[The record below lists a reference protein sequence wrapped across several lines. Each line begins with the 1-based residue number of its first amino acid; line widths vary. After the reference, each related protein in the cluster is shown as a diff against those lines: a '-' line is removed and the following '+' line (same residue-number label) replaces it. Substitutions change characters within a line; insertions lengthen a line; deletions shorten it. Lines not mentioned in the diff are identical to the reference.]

1 MILQSFSSLIGQYL
15 WIAALAAV
23 VAHFILNY
31 FTPGVRTIPGP
42 FLAKFTN
49 LWRFYDVWKGRN
61 DLTLNALHHKYGDNV
76 RLGPNVVS
84 IKNMND
90 IKVVYGIN
98 SGFYKSKFYA
108 VQQQMA
114 NGKPTVTLF
123 TSLSEQWH
131 ANIKRPIANAYSM
144 TTLTDFEPFVD
155 NMIALMFSRLDAL
168 FATTTNTSS
177 HDRPPP
183 ICPLF
188 DWLQFYAFDV
198 IGELTCSHDLGFL
211 STGRD
216 MSNIIR
222 DLNATMDYNALVGQ
236 LPWLDHLLIKN
247 PLRQLLLGANAATG
261 PVARFARARL
271 DERLLEREKGVEK
284 PRRDFMARF
293 FEAKETHPAVV
304 DDKQVFSYVV
314 TNVFAGSDTTAISL
328 RAVIY
333 YVVKHPRCYERLM
346 RELGGARAGGRL
358 GECATW
364 RQSQELAYFDA
375 VVKEALRLHP
385 AVGML
390 LERVVPEG
398 GFRLESGAF
407 LPEGTIVGASPWVVH
422 RDARIFGEEPDRF
435 VPERWLQ
442 KKGESRAGWDARL
455 QRMTRATMTFGMGP
469 RTCIGKNISLLE
481 IYKLLP
487 SLFLR
492 YDIQLVDPKAEWKI
506 TNSWFA
512 RQEGV
517 EFHLTRRMDV

>member
-23 VAHFILNY
+23 VAHFTLNY
-31 FTPGVRTIPGP
+31 FTPGVRKIPGP

-76 RLGPNVVS
+76 RLGPNV
-84 IKNMND
+84 
-90 IKVVYGIN
+90 
-98 SGFYKSKFYA
+98 SKFYA

-183 ICPLF
+183 TCPLF

-293 FEAKETHPAVV
+293 FEVKETHPAVV
-304 DDKQVFSYVV
+304 DDKQVF
-314 TNVFAGSDTTAISL
+314 
-328 RAVIY
+328 
-333 YVVKHPRCYERLM
+333 
-346 RELGGARAGGRL
+346 
-358 GECATW
+358 
-364 RQSQELAYFDA
+364 
-375 VVKEALRLHP
+375 
-385 AVGML
+385 
-390 LERVVPEG
+390 
-398 GFRLESGAF
+398 
-407 LPEGTIVGASPWVVH
+407 
-422 RDARIFGEEPDRF
+422 
-435 VPERWLQ
+435 
-442 KKGESRAGWDARL
+442 
-455 QRMTRATMTFGMGP
+455 
-469 RTCIGKNISLLE
+469 SLLE